1 MSDAEILERVKS
13 ALGITGVFLDNT
25 ISLYIDEV
33 VCYMQHAGVSD
44 DMISA
49 SVGLIARGVADLWNN
64 SSGDG
69 KLSPYFYDGVT
80 QRALCSKAVT

>member
-1 MSDAEILERVKS
+1 MADAEILERVKS

-44 DMISA
+44 DMISGLLQEELPIYGTTLPEMA
-49 SVGLIARGVADLWNN
+49 SCRHTSMMV
-64 SSGDG
+64 
-69 KLSPYFYDGVT
+69 
-80 QRALCSKAVT
+80 